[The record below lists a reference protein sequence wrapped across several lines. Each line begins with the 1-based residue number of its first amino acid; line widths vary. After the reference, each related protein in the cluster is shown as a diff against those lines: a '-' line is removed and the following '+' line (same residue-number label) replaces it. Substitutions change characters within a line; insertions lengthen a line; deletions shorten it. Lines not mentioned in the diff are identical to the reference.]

1 MMRRLGS
8 SSYVHMNIVI
18 QAEQTNN
25 DNVTLRII
33 CRPVKYWS
41 CLMAYFARVVLVCS
55 GPAGVH
61 VVFLF
66 VWSSTPALMPPNH
79 CFPEPGWQDTTQGAV
94 ELFLG
99 TVSAFK
105 FKMQST
111 RI

>member
-8 SSYVHMNIVI
+8 SSYVHVNIVI

-33 CRPVKYWS
+33 CRPVKHWS
-41 CLMAYFARVVLVCS
+41 CDGFFCPCGLGFLWPCWRSCCLFVRVVPKSCTYVSQTLV
-55 GPAGVH
+55 
-61 VVFLF
+61 
-66 VWSSTPALMPPNH
+66 
-79 CFPEPGWQDTTQGAV
+79 PEPGWQDTTQEAV